1 MGPQWLGGACYAQ
14 ATGPT
19 VKSGGAATETAPPQR
34 TAEEGPPLS
43 PGLSFEL
50 LVGDQEERINRLM
63 ESMTLPEKIG
73 QLVQLYPSEDELSD
87 DIALRIKQG
96 HIGSIFYP
104 GNSKVVR
111 QAQRMA
117 RDESRLGIPLLIAR
131 DVVHGFRTIFPIPLG
146 QAATW
151 NPELV
156 EQAASVSAREAMSE
170 GIDWTF
176 APMVDVCRDARWGR
190 IAETLGEDPY
200 LSSNLAAAM
209 VKGFQMEKDGDIG
222 GVLACA
228 KHFVGYGLTEGGR
241 DYNRASVSQ
250 ADLHNILLP
259 PFRASVDAGCRTL
272 MTSFSEINGVP
283 GSAHGPLLRG
293 VLKRDWGFD
302 GFVVSDWGSIG
313 EMVAHGYAKD
323 KAQAT
328 ELSVMA
334 GVDMDMCNEVFEK
347 HLANLVREG
356 TVPRERL
363 DDAVRRVL
371 RAKFALEASPAT
383 LTRFAPLQAPSLE
396 LARQAA
402 RQSVVLLK
410 NSGQL
415 PLNPAALK
423 RVAVIGPLADA
434 PQQQLGCWVLDS
446 KPEDSITPLAELR
459 ERLSGKAEVLYA
471 QGAKNSYSDDDSLIP
486 DAVSVASQAD
496 VALLFIGED
505 AVLSGEARSRA
516 SLDLPG
522 VQSELVKAVVDTG
535 VPTVLVFLAGRP
547 LAIGEEVDAAGA
559 VMFAWHP
566 GTMAGPAIADLLLG
580 DESPS
585 GKLPVTFPRSVGQT
599 PIYYSRSNTGRPS
612 PPDYRPLVGSG
623 KDDNSGWRDLVVMFN
638 ALSDPDS
645 AAAYIDSTPDCITED
660 GNTHAFMH
668 HWIHTLN
675 RLGINDAS
683 VTADYPF
690 ANVYRK
696 GDQKSYAVYNFQE
709 APVTV
714 QFSDNTEVV
723 AAPKSLTVKRGESP

>member
-1 MGPQWLGGACYAQ
+1 MPPLSANLPANWQRSFTLLALVGALMGSQWLGGACYAQ

-283 GSAHGPLLRG
+283 GTAHGPLLRG

-302 GFVVSDWGSIG
+302 GVVVSDWGSIG
-313 EMVAHGYAKD
+313 EMVSHGYAKD
-323 KAQAT
+323 KTQAT
-328 ELSVMA
+328 ELAVMA
-334 GVDMDMCNEVFEK
+334 GVDMDMCNEVFEN

-356 TVPRERL
+356 KVPRERL

-371 RAKFALEASPAT
+371 RVKFALEARPAT
-383 LTRFAPLQAPSLE
+383 ATRFAPLQDQSLE
-396 LARQAA
+396 LSRKAA

-410 NSGQL
+410 NGGQL
-415 PLNPAALK
+415 PLNAAALK

-459 ERLSGKAEVLYA
+459 DRLSGKAEVLYA
-471 QGAKNSYSDDDSLIP
+471 QGA
-486 DAVSVASQAD
+486 
-496 VALLFIGED
+496 
-505 AVLSGEARSRA
+505 
-516 SLDLPG
+516 
-522 VQSELVKAVVDTG
+522 
-535 VPTVLVFLAGRP
+535 
-547 LAIGEEVDAAGA
+547 EE
-559 VMFAWHP
+559 
-566 GTMAGPAIADLLLG
+566 
-580 DESPS
+580 
-585 GKLPVTFPRSVGQT
+585 
-599 PIYYSRSNTGRPS
+599 
-612 PPDYRPLVGSG
+612 
-623 KDDNSGWRDLVVMFN
+623 
-638 ALSDPDS
+638 
-645 AAAYIDSTPDCITED
+645 
-660 GNTHAFMH
+660 
-668 HWIHTLN
+668 
-675 RLGINDAS
+675 
-683 VTADYPF
+683 
-690 ANVYRK
+690 
-696 GDQKSYAVYNFQE
+696 
-709 APVTV
+709 
-714 QFSDNTEVV
+714 
-723 AAPKSLTVKRGESP
+723 